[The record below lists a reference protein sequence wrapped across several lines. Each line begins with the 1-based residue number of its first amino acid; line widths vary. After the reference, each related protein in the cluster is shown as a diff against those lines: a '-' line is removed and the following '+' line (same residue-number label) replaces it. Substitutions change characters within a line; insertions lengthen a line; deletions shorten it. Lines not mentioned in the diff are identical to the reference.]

1 MKVKTLKLKSTLK
14 KTTCIKFIFTT
25 EQINFNLKLK
35 KRNARN
41 CDIHHL
47 ISIFFLKL
55 PTMFDH
61 MRHFTN
67 YLSSKVSLPY

>member
-14 KTTCIKFIFTT
+14 KKTTCIEFIFTT

-47 ISIFFLKL
+47 HSIFFKAS
-55 PTMFDH
+55 
-61 MRHFTN
+61 
-67 YLSSKVSLPY
+67 YSV